1 MLYNFI
7 VDHYSRPL
15 PKNDEKIVVENLIKK
30 GVFYFST
37 RGKEV
42 KYQVIKP
49 YKISFPLELAVIHFT
64 NKCNLNCLH
73 CYFKSIKTEEE
84 LKIEEIKSVIE
95 KLVEMNVYKFLITGG
110 EPLIRKDIFKIC
122 RTLANYKVLFSI
134 NTNGTL
140 LNRRTSPKSNQ

>member
-1 MLYNFI
+1 MNKRIFISPRYLLRSQPPFFYRVIDRKTGKEWNISKMLYNFI

-110 EPLIRKDIFKIC
+110 
-122 RTLANYKVLFSI
+122 
-134 NTNGTL
+134 
-140 LNRRTSPKSNQ
+140 